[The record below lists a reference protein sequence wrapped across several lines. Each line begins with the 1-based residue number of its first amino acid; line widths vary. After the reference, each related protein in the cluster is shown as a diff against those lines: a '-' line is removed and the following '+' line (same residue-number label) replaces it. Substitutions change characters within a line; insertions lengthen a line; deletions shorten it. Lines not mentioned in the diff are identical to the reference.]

1 MEQKRM
7 CYRYSTA
14 FKRKVVEEIESG
26 QIGIEGARKLY
37 DIHGTMTI
45 RRWIEEL
52 GKHHLLN
59 RVVRIE
65 MKDEQDRLKALEKEK
80 KALESALAQAHL
92 KIIALETT
100 VEVLEEKYGS
110 GDKKKTD
117 TGSSNVCSSDER
129 ITKEIIG

>member
-1 MEQKRM
+1 MEQRRT

-37 DIHGTMTI
+37 AIHGSGTI
-45 RRWIEEL
+45 QRWIKHL
-52 GKHHLLN
+52 GKNHLLN

-110 GDKKKTD
+110 GDKKKSAML
-117 TGSSNVCSSDER
+117 SSNASSSDER
-129 ITKEIIG
+129 IKKDIIG